1 MPPPSPPRTCD
12 VHCGIWQSGTTHPP
26 ASQDPSQ
33 EGMGSGDSPPRRGGP
48 KGRGG
53 LRFAAT
59 RLGIGLAVGL
69 LFAVHTAGAEPIK
82 PVPMRTDIDWA
93 KAELGQR
100 LFHDTRL
107 SKDNSISC
115 ASCHDLQAG
124 GDDGQVVSTG
134 IEGRQG
140 LLNAPTVFNA
150 GFNFKQFWDGRA
162 HTLPDQADGPIQ
174 NNLEMGSLWPD
185 VVTKLYQDD
194 EYPGLFDQVY
204 ADREREARISRE
216 TVKEAIAEFV
226 DSLTTP
232 NSRFDRWLAGDPN
245 ALSAHEQEGYALFK
259 RYGCVSCHQG
269 ANVGGNMFQVFG
281 VINDY
286 FKKRGNITE
295 ADLGR
300 FNVTGNVADR
310 HAFKVPSLRMAAH
323 TAPYLHDGNAKTLRE
338 AVDIMFEFQLGREAP
353 DEDKDAIVAFIES
366 LAGEYVD
373 MNTQLES
380 IQATATQ
387 GSSDQE
393 EALTPAVPRSSGK
406 GGRPA
411 TVAAPR
417 SSGKGGRP
425 AAASAPRSSGK
436 GGRPAAPARGSRGK
450 GGGPVRNSAT
460 AVAQGD
466 R

>member
-1 MPPPSPPRTCD
+1 M
-12 VHCGIWQSGTTHPP
+12 
-26 ASQDPSQ
+26 
-33 EGMGSGDSPPRRGGP
+33 
-48 KGRGG
+48 
-53 LRFAAT
+53 L
-59 RLGIGLAVGL
+59 VGL
-69 LFAVHTAGAEPIK
+69 VFSVQGTAAEPIR
-82 PVPMRTDIDWA
+82 PVPMRADVDLV
-93 KAELGQR
+93 KAELGRR

-115 ASCHDLQAG
+115 ASCHDLSAG

-134 IEGRQG
+134 IEGKRG
-140 LLNAPTVFNA
+140 TVNAPTVFNA

-174 NNLEMGSLWPD
+174 SSLEMGSLWPD

-194 EYPGLFDQVY
+194 EYPRLFEQVY
-204 ADREREARISRE
+204 FDREHTISRD

-226 DSLTTP
+226 ESLTTP
-232 NSRFDRWLAGDPN
+232 NSRFDRWLAGDEE
-245 ALSAHEQEGYALFK
+245 ALSAHEKEGYALFK
-259 RYGCVSCHQG
+259 HYGCVSCHQG

-300 FNVTGNVADR
+300 FNVTGNAADR

-353 DEDKDAIVAFIES
+353 DEDKDAIVAFIKA
-366 LAGEYVD
+366 LAGDYIDPNSQV
-373 MNTQLES
+373 ES
-380 IQATATQ
+380 IQAAATE
-387 GSSDQE
+387 GSE
-393 EALTPAVPRSSGK
+393 EGALSPAP
-406 GGRPA
+406 
-411 TVAAPR
+411 T
-417 SSGKGGRP
+417 
-425 AAASAPRSSGK
+425 SAP
-436 GGRPAAPARGSRGK
+436 APAPVRASRGK
-450 GGGPVRNSAT
+450 GGAVRSAGSPT

-466 R
+466 Q